1 MVTIDYI
8 SGKRQGQIRCDKAIL
23 EMIRNHFS
31 IANPDKAF
39 CRDPMK
45 KRFLPDRK
53 SAITPTGLF
62 YFGMYYEIRKFLIEQ
77 QITDITFTDNFKNRL
92 KCGVNSEFQNNLKFD
107 ERYFQKESVEKA
119 LKLGCGVFLIATG
132 GGKSF
137 CQALLVDNYRKN
149 IHNGCLHKTLI
160 IVPGLSLVEQLQ
172 KDFQDYGVSFTYS
185 GWTGENPLQETDVVI
200 CNAQNLL
207 SKFDSNSWIVD
218 VDLLIV
224 DECHG
229 TNDSANLTKLLQ
241 KIKTPNRYGFTGT
254 LPVPLLD
261 KCKVLGTFGPV
272 FYEKKSKELRDEGFL
287 SDVEIIRLCLKH
299 PKIIKMNYKNEL
311 DYLYHNGERND
322 MVLKLLSKMT
332 SNTLVMVNHHSQM
345 DQVFDR
351 VKGLSRFQVYKVT
364 GDTPVDE
371 RERIRSIMEQN
382 DDVIVVAMSSIFST
396 GINIKNLHNIF
407 FIALGKSFIRTVQSI
422 GRGLRLHQEKNKLR
436 IYDVYDNMRYSHA
449 HAEERK
455 KIYEQQE
462 IQIIEKEILI

>member
-1 MVTIDYI
+1 MVTLDYI
-8 SGKRQGQIRCDKAIL
+8 TGKRQGQIRCDKTIL

-31 IANPDKAF
+31 VQNPDKKF
-39 CRDPMK
+39 CKDPIK

-62 YFGMYYEIRKFLIEQ
+62 YFGLYYEIRKYLIQE
-77 QITDITFTDNFKNRL
+77 QITDISFTDNFKKRL
-92 KCGVNSEFQNNLKFD
+92 KCGVDAEFQNNLKFD
-107 ERYFQKESVEKA
+107 ERYFQRESVEKS

-149 IHNGCLHKTLI
+149 IHNEHLKALI

-172 KDFQDYGVSFTYS
+172 GDFKDYGVSFSYS
-185 GWTGENPLQETDVVI
+185 GWTGNNPLQETEVII

-207 SKFDSNSWIVD
+207 AKFDTNPWIVD

-229 TNDSANLTKLLQ
+229 SNDSANITKLIQ

-254 LPVPLLD
+254 LPTSLLD

-287 SDVEIIRLCLKH
+287 SDVEIIRLCLQH
-299 PKIIKMNYKNEL
+299 AVIPKMVYRSEL
-311 DYLYHNGERND
+311 DYLYRCDERND
-322 MVLKLLSKMT
+322 MILKLLSKME
-332 SNTLVMVNHHSQM
+332 SNTLVMVNHHDQM
-345 DQVFDR
+345 DQLFER
-351 VKGLSRFQVYKVT
+351 VKGLSRAQVYKVT

-371 RERIRSIMEQN
+371 RERIRVIMEQN
-382 DDVIVVAMSSIFST
+382 NDVIVLAMSSIFST
-396 GINIKNLHNIF
+396 GINIKNIHNIF
-407 FIALGKSFIRTVQSI
+407 FVALGKSFIRTVQSI
-422 GRGLRLHQEKNKLR
+422 GRGLRLHNEKNKLR
-436 IYDVYDNMRYSHA
+436 IYDVYDNMKYSNA

-455 KIYEQQE
+455 RIYEEQE
-462 IQIIEKEILI
+462 IRIIEREKYI